1 MTEESTGEIPAWRR
15 RRAEAF
21 ARHPIVRRPALRS
34 RFVRFSG
41 AGPEDN
47 VLDVG
52 TGAGFGAFA
61 FARRAAAV
69 TAVDWRPD
77 LLDIARREAVRR
89 EVPNVTFMESA
100 PEDLQ
105 FPAGTFDIVASA
117 AALHHFAHPADVLS
131 EMARVC
137 NDGGVI
143 ALEDVIA
150 SEQTVRARYHNRMER
165 LRDRSHERLLPLSEV
180 VALVGQAGLGL
191 RRVEVQDSTREYNE
205 WVAVTRPPARRS
217 EHIRRLLQGS
227 VEQDLGGLNV
237 QQEDDT
243 FLFVQQI
250 AWLLA
255 SKPS

>member
-61 FARRAAAV
+61 FARRTAAV

-100 PEDLQ
+100 PEDLP
-105 FPAGTFDIVASA
+105 FPAGTFDVVASA
-117 AALHHFAHPADVLS
+117 AALHHFADPANALS

-150 SEQTVRARYHNRMER
+150 SEQAVRARYHNRMER

-191 RRVEVQDSTREYNE
+191 RRVEVQDST
-205 WVAVTRPPARRS
+205 
-217 EHIRRLLQGS
+217 
-227 VEQDLGGLNV
+227 
-237 QQEDDT
+237 
-243 FLFVQQI
+243 
-250 AWLLA
+250 
-255 SKPS
+255 

>member
-41 AGPEDN
+41 AGPAHH
-47 VLDVG
+47 VLDLG
-52 TGAGFGAFA
+52 TGAGFSAFA
-61 FARRAAAV
+61 FARKAATV

-77 LLDIARREAVRR
+77 LLDIARREAIRR
-89 EVPNVTFMESA
+89 KVSNVTFMESTA
-100 PEDLQ
+100 TDLP
-105 FPAGTFDIVASA
+105 FPAGTFDIVATA
-117 AALHHFAHPADVLS
+117 AALHHFANPASVLS
-131 EMARVC
+131 EMARIC
-137 NDGGVI
+137 NEGGAV

-165 LRDRSHERLLPLSEV
+165 LRDRSHERLLPLSEI
-180 VALVGQAGLGL
+180 VALLGQTGLVA
-191 RRVEVQDSTREYNE
+191 RRVEVQDSIREYNE
-205 WVAVTRPPARRS
+205 WVAVTRPPVRRS

-227 VEQDLGGLNV
+227 VEQDLGGLSV

-255 SKPS
+255 SKSS